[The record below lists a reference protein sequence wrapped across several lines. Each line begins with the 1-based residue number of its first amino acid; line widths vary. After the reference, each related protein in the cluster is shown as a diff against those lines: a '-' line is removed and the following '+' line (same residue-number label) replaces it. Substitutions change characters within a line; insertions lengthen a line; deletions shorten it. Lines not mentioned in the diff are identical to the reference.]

1 MVCLGGG
8 AFNDDELRLMDGVS
22 DQVIQMSAND
32 KELTYAYSKA
42 VYFVFPS
49 LYEGFGIPTLE
60 SFACNCP
67 AVLSNTSSMPEVG
80 GAALYFDPYD
90 ENDIRK
96 KYNK

>member
-1 MVCLGGG
+1 
-8 AFNDDELRLMDGVS
+8 MDGVS
-22 DQVIQMSAND
+22 DQVIQMNAND

-42 VYFVFPS
+42 VCFVFPS

-80 GAALYFDPYD
+80 GVLLYILIHMMKMTFG
-90 ENDIRK
+90 K